1 MSAKIAYNYLVK
13 LLSFRDYSEVKLR
26 EKLREKKFSPEE
38 AESAISEL
46 KSRGYLREDLYIE
59 ARIKGFMHK
68 NCSANYIKQKLAS
81 EKLTVDFDLIYSI
94 FEEHKIE
101 EVDQINNLLA
111 KKLKLPSNFQELEYE
126 ERNKMIQK
134 AVRYAVS
141 KGHTP
146 QSVFR
151 ILKQRQ
157 NNLDTDSIL

>member
-38 AESAISEL
+38 TESAINEL

-81 EKLTVDFDLIYSI
+81 EKLTVEYDLIYNI
-94 FEEHKIE
+94 FDEHKIE
-101 EVDQINNLLA
+101 EADQIQNLLV
-111 KKLKLPSNFQELEYE
+111 KKLKSFSTLKNLEYE
-126 ERNKMIQK
+126 ERNKVVQK

-141 KGHTP
+141 KGHSP

-151 ILKQRQ
+151 ILKQKQ
-157 NNLDTDSIL
+157 TNSEVDL

>member
-38 AESAISEL
+38 AESAINEL

-81 EKLTVDFDLIYSI
+81 EKLTVEYDLIYNI
-94 FEEHKIE
+94 FDEHKIE
-101 EVDQINNLLA
+101 EADQIQNLLI
-111 KKLKLPSNFQELEYE
+111 KKLKSFSDLKNLEYE
-126 ERNKMIQK
+126 ERNKVVQK
-134 AVRYAVS
+134 AVRYAIS
-141 KGHTP
+141 KGHSP

-151 ILKQRQ
+151 ILKQKQ
-157 NNLDTDSIL
+157 TNSDIDLY

>member
-26 EKLREKKFSPEE
+26 DKLREKKFSPEE
-38 AESAISEL
+38 SESAINEL

-81 EKLTVDFDLIYSI
+81 EKLSIEIDLIYNI
-94 FEEHKIE
+94 FDEHKIE
-101 EVDQINNLLA
+101 EVDQINNLLT

-126 ERNKMIQK
+126 ERNKLIQK
-134 AVRYAVS
+134 AVRYAIS
-141 KGHTP
+141 KGHSP

-157 NNLDTDSIL
+157 NNTNLEETY